1 MITYKDLKIVAVTK
15 EDNYYD
21 RKKEK
26 TIKYKSP
33 KITKKT
39 VYDEKW
45 CHDLGEL
52 YEIIKFNCEKHN
64 SYNTNCE
71 VNFKI
76 EKEYY

>member
-1 MITYKDLKIVAVTK
+1 MLIYKNVKIVAVTK
-15 EDNYYD
+15 EDDYYD
-21 RKKEK
+21 HKQEK

-39 VYDEKW
+39 VYDEEY

-52 YEIIKFNCEKHN
+52 YEVLKFNCEKHN
-64 SYNTNCE
+64 DHNTSCE